1 MTLSELKFIV
11 AVAKEKNFRRA
22 ADKCFVSQP
31 ALSLA
36 IKKLE
41 EELKVSLFERNRT
54 EVKITPIGEKI
65 INQAIIVLDEASKLK
80 DISSKGQEQLNT
92 PLKVGLIYSVAPYL
106 LPLIIPV
113 LRKKTPEM
121 PLDVEENITK
131 NLEVA
136 LKNGSIEAAVIALPF
151 EIPGTECI
159 PLYDE
164 EFNVVVPTNHLW
176 AKKKEIVAKDLSTE
190 KVLLLNNEHC
200 FSEQVIEACPE
211 LSKKSEV
218 LQGNSLET
226 IRNMVASNLGI
237 SVLPKTATAIN
248 YNNPLVKVI
257 PFKKP
262 VPFRRIAI
270 AYRKSTVRMEAIEKF
285 VIALK
290 DIKSNNIKIFC
301 I

>member
-1 MTLSELKFIV
+1 MTLSELKFII

-36 IKKLE
+36 VKKLE
-41 EELKVSLFERNRT
+41 EELNITIFERSRT
-54 EVKITPIGEKI
+54 EVKVTPVGQKI
-65 INQAIIVLDEASKLK
+65 INQAIVVLDEANKLK
-80 DISSKGQEQLNT
+80 DISSVGQEQLKS

-131 NLEVA
+131 NLESA
-136 LKNGSIEAAVIALPF
+136 LKSGSIEAAVIALPF
-151 EIPGTECI
+151 DIPGTGYI

-164 EFNVVVPTNHLW
+164 EFNVVVPSNHAW
-176 AKKKEIVAKDLSTE
+176 AKKKEIIAKDLSGE

-200 FSEQVIEACPE
+200 FSQQVVEACPE
-211 LSKKSEV
+211 LSKKSEI

-248 YNNPLVKVI
+248 YNNPLVKII
-257 PFKKP
+257 PFKNP

-285 VIALK
+285 VLALK
-290 DIKSNNIKIFC
+290 DIKSKNIKIF
-301 I
+301 

>member
-1 MTLSELKFIV
+1 MTLSELKFII

-36 IKKLE
+36 VKKLE
-41 EELKVSLFERNRT
+41 EELNVKIFERSRT
-54 EVKITPIGEKI
+54 EVKVTPVGQKI
-65 INQAIIVLDEASKLK
+65 INQAIVVLDEANKLK
-80 DISSKGQEQLNT
+80 DISSVGQEQLKS

-131 NLEVA
+131 NLESS
-136 LKNGSIEAAVIALPF
+136 LKSGSIEAAVIALPF
-151 EIPGTECI
+151 DIPGTECI

-164 EFNVVVPTNHLW
+164 EFNVVVPSNHAW
-176 AKKKEIVAKDLSTE
+176 AKKKEIIAKDLSSE

-200 FSEQVIEACPE
+200 FSKQVVEACPD

-248 YNNPLVKVI
+248 YNNPLVKII
-257 PFKKP
+257 PFKNP

-285 VIALK
+285 VLALK
-290 DIKSNNIKIFC
+290 DIKSKNIKIF
-301 I
+301 

>member
-1 MTLSELKFIV
+1 MTLSELKFII

-36 IKKLE
+36 VKKLE
-41 EELKVSLFERNRT
+41 EELNVKIFERSRT
-54 EVKITPIGEKI
+54 EVKVTPVGQKI
-65 INQAIIVLDEASKLK
+65 INQAIVVLDEANKLK
-80 DISSKGQEQLNT
+80 DISSIGQEQLKS

-131 NLEVA
+131 NLESS
-136 LKNGSIEAAVIALPF
+136 LKSGSIEAAVIALPF
-151 EIPGTECI
+151 DIPGTECI

-164 EFNVVVPTNHLW
+164 EFNVVVPSNHAW
-176 AKKKEIVAKDLSTE
+176 AKKKEIIAKDLSSE

-200 FSEQVIEACPE
+200 FSKQVVEACPD

-248 YNNPLVKVI
+248 YNNPLVKII
-257 PFKKP
+257 PFKNP
-262 VPFRRIAI
+262 VPYRRIAI

-285 VIALK
+285 VLALK
-290 DIKSNNIKIFC
+290 DIKSKNIKIF
-301 I
+301 

>member
-1 MTLSELKFIV
+1 MTLSELKFII

-36 IKKLE
+36 VKKLE
-41 EELKVSLFERNRT
+41 EELNVKIFERSRT
-54 EVKITPIGEKI
+54 EVKVTPVGQKI
-65 INQAIIVLDEASKLK
+65 INQAIVVLDEANKLK
-80 DISSKGQEQLNT
+80 DISSVGQEQLKS

-131 NLEVA
+131 NLESS
-136 LKNGSIEAAVIALPF
+136 LKSGSIEAAVIALPF
-151 EIPGTECI
+151 DIPGTECI

-164 EFNVVVPTNHLW
+164 EFNVVVPSNHAW
-176 AKKKEIVAKDLSTE
+176 AKKKEIIAKDLSSE

-200 FSEQVIEACPE
+200 FSKQVVEACPE

-248 YNNPLVKVI
+248 YNNPLVKII
-257 PFKKP
+257 PFKNP
-262 VPFRRIAI
+262 VPYRRIAI

-285 VIALK
+285 VLALK
-290 DIKSNNIKIFC
+290 DIKSKNIKIF
-301 I
+301 

>member
-41 EELKVSLFERNRT
+41 EELKVSLFERNRI

-65 INQAIIVLDEASKLK
+65 VNQAIIVLDEASRLI
-80 DISSKGQEQLNT
+80 DISSKGQEQLKS

-151 EIPGTECI
+151 DIPGTEFI

-164 EFNVVVPTNHLW
+164 EFNVVVPTNHAW
-176 AKKKEIVAKDLSTE
+176 ANKKEIVAKDLSTE

-200 FSEQVIEACPE
+200 FSEQVVDACPE

-248 YNNPLVKVI
+248 YNNPLVRVI

-270 AYRKSTVRMEAIEKF
+270 VYRKSTVRMEAIEKF
-285 VIALK
+285 VLALK
-290 DIKSNNIKIFC
+290 NIKTNNIKIF
-301 I
+301 

>member
-41 EELKVSLFERNRT
+41 EELKLSLFERNRT

-65 INQAIIVLDEASKLK
+65 INQAIVVLDEASKLK
-80 DISSKGQEQLNT
+80 DISHKGQEQLNT

-164 EFNVVVPTNHLW
+164 EFNVVVPTNHVW
-176 AKKKEIVAKDLSTE
+176 VKKKEIVAKDLSTE

-200 FSEQVIEACPE
+200 FSEQVVEACPE

-285 VIALK
+285 VLALK
-290 DIKSNNIKIFC
+290 DIKSNNIKIF
-301 I
+301 

>member
-22 ADKCFVSQP
+22 ADNCFVSQP

-164 EFNVVVPTNHLW
+164 EFNVVVPTNHAW

-200 FSEQVIEACPE
+200 FSEQVVEACPE

-285 VIALK
+285 VLALK
-290 DIKSNNIKIFC
+290 DIKSKNIKIF
-301 I
+301 

>member
-164 EFNVVVPTNHLW
+164 EFNVVVPTNHAW

-200 FSEQVIEACPE
+200 FSEQVVEACPE

-290 DIKSNNIKIFC
+290 DIKSNNIKIF
-301 I
+301 

>member
-1 MTLSELKFIV
+1 MTLSELKFII

-36 IKKLE
+36 VKKLE
-41 EELKVSLFERNRT
+41 EELNVKIFERSRT
-54 EVKITPIGEKI
+54 EVKVTPVGQKI
-65 INQAIIVLDEASKLK
+65 INQAIVVLDEANKLK
-80 DISSKGQEQLNT
+80 DISSVGQEQLKS

-131 NLEVA
+131 NLESA
-136 LKNGSIEAAVIALPF
+136 LKSGSIEAAVIALPF
-151 EIPGTECI
+151 DIPGTECI

-164 EFNVVVPTNHLW
+164 DFNVVVPSNHAW
-176 AKKKEIVAKDLSTE
+176 AKKKEIIAKDLSSE

-200 FSEQVIEACPE
+200 FSKQVVEACPD

-248 YNNPLVKVI
+248 YNNPLVKII
-257 PFKKP
+257 PFKNP
-262 VPFRRIAI
+262 VPYRRIAI

-285 VIALK
+285 VLALK
-290 DIKSNNIKIFC
+290 DIKSKNIKIF
-301 I
+301 

>member
-41 EELKVSLFERNRT
+41 EELKISLFERNRT

-65 INQAIIVLDEASKLK
+65 INQAIVVLDEASKLK
-80 DISSKGQEQLNT
+80 DISNKGQEQLNT

-164 EFNVVVPTNHLW
+164 EFNVVVPTNHAW

-200 FSEQVIEACPE
+200 FSEQVVEACPE

-285 VIALK
+285 VMALK
-290 DIKSNNIKIFC
+290 DIKSNNIKIF
-301 I
+301 

>member
-22 ADKCFVSQP
+22 ADNCFVSQP

-65 INQAIIVLDEASKLK
+65 INQAIVVLDEASKLK
-80 DISSKGQEQLNT
+80 DISHKGQEQLNT

-164 EFNVVVPTNHLW
+164 EFNVVVPTNHVW
-176 AKKKEIVAKDLSTE
+176 VKKKEIVAKDLSTE

-200 FSEQVIEACPE
+200 FSEQVVEACPE

-285 VIALK
+285 VLALK
-290 DIKSNNIKIFC
+290 DIKSNNIKIF
-301 I
+301 

>member
-65 INQAIIVLDEASKLK
+65 INQAIVVLDEASKLK

-131 NLEVA
+131 NLEIA

-164 EFNVVVPTNHLW
+164 EFNVVVPTNHAW

-200 FSEQVIEACPE
+200 FSEQVVEACPE

-290 DIKSNNIKIFC
+290 DIKSNNIKIF
-301 I
+301 

>member
-1 MTLSELKFIV
+1 MTLSELKFII

-36 IKKLE
+36 VKKLE
-41 EELKVSLFERNRT
+41 EELNVKIFERSRT
-54 EVKITPIGEKI
+54 EVKVTPVGQKI
-65 INQAIIVLDEASKLK
+65 INQAIVVLDEANKLK
-80 DISSKGQEQLNT
+80 DISSIGQEQLKS

-131 NLEVA
+131 NLESS
-136 LKNGSIEAAVIALPF
+136 LKSGSIEAAVIALPF
-151 EIPGTECI
+151 DIPGTECI

-164 EFNVVVPTNHLW
+164 EFNVVVPSNHAW
-176 AKKKEIVAKDLSTE
+176 AKKKEIIAKDLSSE

-200 FSEQVIEACPE
+200 FSKQVVEACPE

-248 YNNPLVKVI
+248 YNNPLVKII
-257 PFKKP
+257 PFKNP
-262 VPFRRIAI
+262 VPYRRIAI

-285 VIALK
+285 VLALK
-290 DIKSNNIKIFC
+290 DIKSKNIKIF
-301 I
+301 

>member
-41 EELKVSLFERNRT
+41 DELNVSLFERSRT
-54 EVKITPIGEKI
+54 EVKITPLGQKVVD
-65 INQAIIVLDEASKLK
+65 QAIVVLDEAAKIK
-80 DISSKGQEQLNT
+80 DISNSGQEQLKS
-92 PLKVGLIYSVAPYL
+92 PLKIGLIYSVAPYL
-106 LPLIIPV
+106 LPLIIPI
-113 LRKKTPEM
+113 LRTKTPDM

-131 NLEVA
+131 NLEQS
-136 LKNGSIEAAVIALPF
+136 LKSGVIEAAIIALPF
-151 EIPGTECI
+151 NIPGVECI
-159 PLYDE
+159 P
-164 EFNVVVPTNHLW
+164 
-176 AKKKEIVAKDLSTE
+176 
-190 KVLLLNNEHC
+190 LNNEHC
-200 FSEQVIEACPE
+200 FSKQVMDACPE

-248 YNNPLVKVI
+248 YNNPLVKII
-257 PFKKP
+257 PFKHN

-270 AYRKSTVRMEAIEKF
+270 A
-285 VIALK
+285 
-290 DIKSNNIKIFC
+290 
-301 I
+301 

>member
-1 MTLSELKFIV
+1 MTLSELKFII
-11 AVAKEKNFRRA
+11 AVSKEKNFRRA

-36 IKKLE
+36 VKKLE
-41 EELKVSLFERNRT
+41 GELKVSLFERSRT
-54 EVKITPIGEKI
+54 EVKVTPIGQKI
-65 INQAIIVLDEASKLK
+65 INQAIIILDEASKLK
-80 DISSKGQEQLNT
+80 DISSNGQEQLNT

-113 LRKKTPEM
+113 LRKNTPEM
-121 PLDVEENITK
+121 PLDVEENITT
-131 NLEVA
+131 NLEIA

-164 EFNVVVPTNHLW
+164 EFNVVVPTNHEW
-176 AKKKEIVAKDLSTE
+176 AKKKEIIAKDLSTE

-200 FSEQVIEACPE
+200 FSEQVVEACPE

-285 VIALK
+285 VLALK
-290 DIKSNNIKIFC
+290 DIKSKNIKIF
-301 I
+301 

>member
-1 MTLSELKFIV
+1 
-11 AVAKEKNFRRA
+11 
-22 ADKCFVSQP
+22 
-31 ALSLA
+31 
-36 IKKLE
+36 
-41 EELKVSLFERNRT
+41 
-54 EVKITPIGEKI
+54 
-65 INQAIIVLDEASKLK
+65 
-80 DISSKGQEQLNT
+80 
-92 PLKVGLIYSVAPYL
+92 
-106 LPLIIPV
+106 
-113 LRKKTPEM
+113 M

-164 EFNVVVPTNHLW
+164 EFNVVVPTNHAW

-200 FSEQVIEACPE
+200 FSEQVVEACPE

-290 DIKSNNIKIFC
+290 DIKSNNIKIF
-301 I
+301 

>member
-65 INQAIIVLDEASKLK
+65 INQAIVVLDEASKLK

-164 EFNVVVPTNHLW
+164 EFNVVVPTNHAW

-200 FSEQVIEACPE
+200 FSEQVVEACPE

-285 VIALK
+285 VMALK
-290 DIKSNNIKIFC
+290 DIKSNNIKIF
-301 I
+301 

>member
-41 EELKVSLFERNRT
+41 EELKISLFERNRT

-65 INQAIIVLDEASKLK
+65 INQAIVVLDEASKLK
-80 DISSKGQEQLNT
+80 DISNKGQEQLNT

-106 LPLIIPV
+106 LPLIIPT

-136 LKNGSIEAAVIALPF
+136 LKNGFIEAAVIALPF

-164 EFNVVVPTNHLW
+164 EFNVVVPTNHAW

-200 FSEQVIEACPE
+200 FSEQVVEACPE

-262 VPFRRIAI
+262 APFRRIAI

-285 VIALK
+285 VMALK
-290 DIKSNNIKIFC
+290 DIKSNNIKIF
-301 I
+301 

>member
-41 EELKVSLFERNRT
+41 EELKISLFERNRT

-65 INQAIIVLDEASKLK
+65 INQAIVVLDEASKLK
-80 DISSKGQEQLNT
+80 DISNKGQEQLNT

-164 EFNVVVPTNHLW
+164 EFNVVVPTNHAW

-200 FSEQVIEACPE
+200 FSEQVVEACPE

-290 DIKSNNIKIFC
+290 DIKSNNIKIF
-301 I
+301 

>member
-1 MTLSELKFIV
+1 MTLSELKFII

-36 IKKLE
+36 VKKLE
-41 EELKVSLFERNRT
+41 EELNVKIFERSRT
-54 EVKITPIGEKI
+54 EVKVTPVGQKI
-65 INQAIIVLDEASKLK
+65 INQAIIILDEANKLK
-80 DISSKGQEQLNT
+80 DISSVGQEQLKS

-131 NLEVA
+131 NLESA
-136 LKNGSIEAAVIALPF
+136 LKSGSIEAAVIALPF
-151 EIPGTECI
+151 DIPGTECI

-164 EFNVVVPTNHLW
+164 EFNVVVPSNHAW
-176 AKKKEIVAKDLSTE
+176 AKKKEIIAKDLSSE

-200 FSEQVIEACPE
+200 FSKQVVEACPD

-248 YNNPLVKVI
+248 YNNPLVKNI
-257 PFKKP
+257 PFKNP

-285 VIALK
+285 VLALK
-290 DIKSNNIKIFC
+290 DIKSKNIKIF
-301 I
+301 

>member
-1 MTLSELKFIV
+1 MTLSELKFII
-11 AVAKEKNFRRA
+11 AIAKEKNFRRA

-31 ALSLA
+31 ALSWA
-36 IKKLE
+36 GKKLE

-65 INQAIIVLDEASKLK
+65 INQAIIVLDEVSKLK

-164 EFNVVVPTNHLW
+164 EFNVVVPTNHAW

-200 FSEQVIEACPE
+200 FSEQVVEACPE

-285 VIALK
+285 VLALK
-290 DIKSNNIKIFC
+290 DIKSNNIKIF
-301 I
+301 

>member
-80 DISSKGQEQLNT
+80 DISNKGQEQLKS

-164 EFNVVVPTNHLW
+164 EFNVVVPTNHAW
-176 AKKKEIVAKDLSTE
+176 TKKKEIVAKDLSTE

-200 FSEQVIEACPE
+200 FSEQVVEACPE

-285 VIALK
+285 VLALK
-290 DIKSNNIKIFC
+290 DIKSKNIKIF
-301 I
+301 

>member
-1 MTLSELKFIV
+1 MTLSELKFII

-36 IKKLE
+36 VKKLE
-41 EELKVSLFERNRT
+41 EELNVKIFERSRT
-54 EVKITPIGEKI
+54 EVKVTPVGQKI
-65 INQAIIVLDEASKLK
+65 INQAIVVLDEANKLK
-80 DISSKGQEQLNT
+80 DISSVGQEQLKS

-131 NLEVA
+131 NLESS
-136 LKNGSIEAAVIALPF
+136 LKSGLIEAAVIALPF
-151 EIPGTECI
+151 DIPGTECI

-164 EFNVVVPTNHLW
+164 EFNVVVPSNHAW
-176 AKKKEIVAKDLSTE
+176 AKKKEIIAKDLSSE

-200 FSEQVIEACPE
+200 FSKQVVEACPE

-248 YNNPLVKVI
+248 YNNPLVKII
-257 PFKKP
+257 PFKNP
-262 VPFRRIAI
+262 VPYRRIAI

-285 VIALK
+285 VLALK
-290 DIKSNNIKIFC
+290 DIKSKNIKIF
-301 I
+301 

>member
-36 IKKLE
+36 VKKLE
-41 EELKVSLFERNRT
+41 EELNVKIFERSRT
-54 EVKITPIGEKI
+54 EVKVTPVGQKI
-65 INQAIIVLDEASKLK
+65 INQAIVVLDEANKLK
-80 DISSKGQEQLNT
+80 DISSVGQEQLKS

-131 NLEVA
+131 NLESA
-136 LKNGSIEAAVIALPF
+136 LKSGSIEAAVIALPF
-151 EIPGTECI
+151 DIPGTECI

-164 EFNVVVPTNHLW
+164 EFNVVVPSNHAW
-176 AKKKEIVAKDLSTE
+176 AKKKEIIAKDLSSE

-200 FSEQVIEACPE
+200 FSKQVVEACPE

-248 YNNPLVKVI
+248 YNNPLVKII
-257 PFKKP
+257 PFKNP
-262 VPFRRIAI
+262 VPYRRIAI

-285 VIALK
+285 VLALK
-290 DIKSNNIKIFC
+290 DIKSKNIKIF
-301 I
+301 

>member
-36 IKKLE
+36 VKKLE
-41 EELKVSLFERNRT
+41 EELNVTIFERSRT
-54 EVKITPIGEKI
+54 EVKVTPVGQKI
-65 INQAIIVLDEASKLK
+65 INQAIIVLDEANKLK
-80 DISSKGQEQLNT
+80 DISSVGQEQLKS

-106 LPLIIPV
+106 LPLIIPA

-131 NLEVA
+131 NLESA
-136 LKNGSIEAAVIALPF
+136 LKSGSIEAAVIALPF
-151 EIPGTECI
+151 DIPGTECI

-164 EFNVVVPTNHLW
+164 EFNVVVPSNHAW
-176 AKKKEIVAKDLSTE
+176 AKKKEIIAKDLSSE

-200 FSEQVIEACPE
+200 FSQQVVEACPE

-248 YNNPLVKVI
+248 YNNPLVSII
-257 PFKKP
+257 PFKSP

-285 VIALK
+285 VLALK
-290 DIKSNNIKIFC
+290 DIKSKNIKIF
-301 I
+301 

>member
-41 EELKVSLFERNRT
+41 DELNVTLFERSRT
-54 EVKITPIGEKI
+54 EVKITPLGKKI
-65 INQAIIVLDEASKLK
+65 VDQAIVVLDEAAKIK
-80 DISSKGQEQLNT
+80 DMSNLGQEQLKS
-92 PLKVGLIYSVAPYL
+92 PLKIGLIYSVAPYL
-106 LPLIIPV
+106 LPLIIPI
-113 LRKKTPEM
+113 LRNKTPDM

-131 NLEVA
+131 NLEQS
-136 LKNGSIEAAVIALPF
+136 LKSGMIEAAIIALPF
-151 EIPGTECI
+151 NIPGIECI

-164 EFNVVVPTNHLW
+164 EFNVVVPSNHPW
-176 AKKKEIVAKDLSTE
+176 VKKKEISANDLSNQ
-190 KVLLLNNEHC
+190 KVLLLSNEHC
-200 FSEQVIEACPE
+200 FSKQVVDACPE

-257 PFKKP
+257 PFQKP
-262 VPFRRIAI
+262 IPFRRVAI
-270 AYRKSTVRMEAIEKF
+270 AYRKSTVRMEAIENF

-290 DIKSNNIKIFC
+290 EIKTNNIKVF
-301 I
+301 